1 MKSLAPPPPP
11 LAEALIRFDA
21 VDPRFSVL
29 DEDIGGRDRVGAALV
44 VGGLNR
50 LVVPRFAPRLV
61 VSVETGPAAWFELA
75 TVDGVVLAVEEGE
88 ELPVDDEDVVELAF
102 DAEELGVDE
111 VEVEELDAV
120 LLLPADGALVDPEER
135 GMVTAVFA
143 FPERC
148 VSPRPPRSCGAKSA
162 AYRSAA
168 MTPDKRTVRS
178 TSPNCAVTVGTTVAS
193 PCGCLRLRTL
203 LPR

>member
-1 MKSLAPPPPP
+1 M
-11 LAEALIRFDA
+11 
-21 VDPRFSVL
+21 L

-61 VSVETGPAAWFELA
+61 VSVETGPAAWFEVA

-88 ELPVDDEDVVELAF
+88 ELSVEDGDPVALAF
-102 DAEELGVDE
+102 DVEG
-111 VEVEELDAV
+111 VEVEELGEV
-120 LLLPADGALVDPEER
+120 LLMPAGGALVDPDER
-135 GMVTAVFA
+135 GIITAVFA

-168 MTPDKRTVRS
+168 MTPDRRTVRS

-193 PCGCLRLRTL
+193 PCGCLRLTTL

>member
-11 LAEALIRFDA
+11 RAEALIRFGA
-21 VDPRFSVL
+21 VDPRFPLL

-61 VSVETGPAAWFELA
+61 VSVETGPAAWFEVA

-88 ELPVDDEDVVELAF
+88 ELPVDDGDPVALAF
-102 DAEELGVDE
+102 DVEG
-111 VEVEELDAV
+111 VEVEELGEV
-120 LLLPADGALVDPEER
+120 LLMPAGGALVDPDER
-135 GMVTAVFA
+135 GIITAVFA

-168 MTPDKRTVRS
+168 MTPDRRTVRS

-193 PCGCLRLRTL
+193 PCGCLRLTTL

>member
-11 LAEALIRFDA
+11 RAEALIRFDA
-21 VDPRFSVL
+21 VDPRFPVL

-61 VSVETGPAAWFELA
+61 VSVETGPAAWFEVA

-88 ELPVDDEDVVELAF
+88 ELPVDDGDPVALAF
-102 DAEELGVDE
+102 DVEG
-111 VEVEELDAV
+111 VEVEELGEV
-120 LLLPADGALVDPEER
+120 LLMPAGGALVDPDER
-135 GMVTAVFA
+135 GIITAVFA

-168 MTPDKRTVRS
+168 MTPDRRTVRS

-193 PCGCLRLRTL
+193 PCGCLRLTTL